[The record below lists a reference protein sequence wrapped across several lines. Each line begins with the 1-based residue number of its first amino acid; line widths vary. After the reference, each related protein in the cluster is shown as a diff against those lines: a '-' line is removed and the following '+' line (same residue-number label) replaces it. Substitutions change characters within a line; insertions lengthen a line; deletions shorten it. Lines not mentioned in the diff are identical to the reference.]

1 METNRALF
9 SWSKNQLEYPEKTM
23 EFLEEGKVTTIFQHI
38 TQQDSASSLRSFIAV
53 AEEAEKQVY
62 FLMGDPTWTFE
73 LDPLLQMIQI
83 AETHQPQGI
92 VIDVEP
98 YLLDEFQTN
107 PQEVMDAFVT
117 NMKKA
122 YQATELEVILC
133 VPYFYDLMG
142 FSKELEQLIA
152 EAADAVAVMNYYR

>member
-23 EFLEEGKVTTIFQHI
+23 EFLEKGKVTTIFQHI

-133 VPYFYDLMG
+133 VP
-142 FSKELEQLIA
+142 
-152 EAADAVAVMNYYR
+152 

>member
-1 METNRALF
+1 
-9 SWSKNQLEYPEKTM
+9 M
-23 EFLEEGKVTTIFQHI
+23 EFLEKGKVTTIFQHI
-38 TQQDSASSLRSFIAV
+38 TQQESASSLRSFIAV

-107 PQEVMDAFVT
+107 PQEVMDAFVN

-133 VPYFYDLMG
+133 VP
-142 FSKELEQLIA
+142 
-152 EAADAVAVMNYYR
+152 